1 MPIDNEWYHELGD
14 AWWDP
19 EGVIAPLH
27 EINPTRVAYFC
38 DVLGDLAGKRILELG
53 CGGGLMAEE
62 YARRGATV
70 TGIDRSVPS
79 LRVARS
85 HASESGLPIRYTG
98 SVAERLPF
106 PDAAFDAVVSADVL
120 EHVESVEQVIAEVAR
135 VLRPDGRF
143 VYDTVNRTWKSRLL
157 LVWLPERIFKIAP
170 QHTHDYQRFIKPGE
184 LHSILAAHGL
194 TNCETRG
201 LALKRNPVAAGISY
215 ARTRR
220 LGGFALGDDTAMS
233 YVGYAVK
240 SPVPA
245 GA

>member
-38 DVLGDLAGKRILELG
+38 DVLGDLAGQRILELG

-62 YARRGATV
+62 YALRGATV

-85 HASESGLPIRYTG
+85 HASESGLSICYTG
-98 SVAERLPF
+98 SIAERLPF
-106 PDAAFDAVVSADVL
+106 PDTAFDAVVSADVL

-157 LVWLPERIFKIAP
+157 LVWLPERVFRIAP
-170 QHTHDYQRFIKPGE
+170 RHTHDYRRFIKPGE
-184 LHSILAAHGL
+184 LHEIMSAHGL

-201 LALKRNPVAAGISY
+201 LPLKRNPVAAGISY

-240 SPVPA
+240 SPIAA